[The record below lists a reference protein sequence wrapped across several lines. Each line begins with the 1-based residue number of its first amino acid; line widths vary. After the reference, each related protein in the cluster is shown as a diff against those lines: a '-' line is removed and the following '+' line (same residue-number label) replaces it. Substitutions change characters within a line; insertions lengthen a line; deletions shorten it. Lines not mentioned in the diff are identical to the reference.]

1 MSMND
6 TLANALSHMLNCEKV
21 GKNTCI
27 IRDASKMIK
36 EVLEI
41 MKSHNYVSKIEF
53 KESPKGNTIIVEL
66 KGSIN
71 NCGAIKPRFPVGL
84 EGYEKYERRY
94 LPAKD
99 FGIMIV
105 STTKGLMTQDKA
117 IEQKLGGKLIA
128 YCY

>member
-6 TLANALSHMLNCEKV
+6 TLANALSHILNCERV

-27 IRDASKMIK
+27 VGDASKMIK

-41 MKSHNYVSKIEF
+41 MKSHGYVNKLKF
-53 KESPKGNTIIVEL
+53 VVSPKGNTIIIEL

-71 NCGAIKPRFPVGL
+71 NCGAIKPRFPVKLGD
-84 EGYEKYERRY
+84 YEKYERRY

-99 FGIMIV
+99 FGIMII
-105 STTKGLMTQDKA
+105 STTKGVMTQDKA

>member
-6 TLANALSHMLNCEKV
+6 TLANALSHILNCERV

-27 IRDASKMIK
+27 IRDASKTIN

-41 MKSHNYVSKIEF
+41 MKSHGYLNKIEF
-53 KESPKGNTIIVEL
+53 TKSPKGNTIVVEL

-71 NCGAIKPRFPVGL
+71 NCGAIKPRFPVNV

-117 IEQKLGGKLIA
+117 IEQRIGGKLIA